1 MPVGMSAVGGRA
13 DVACQGLSG
22 PFLANSGHS
31 DKIVERMTISPD
43 QAWAV
48 PGSKRPPSPEKGMPD
63 PMTDVIKAGAW
74 DVKDAQ
80 GAMIK
85 AFKEKT
91 GLK

>member
-1 MPVGMSAVGGRA
+1 LTLAA
-13 DVACQGLSG
+13 DNMVW
-22 PFLANSGHS
+22 NVTK
-31 DKIVERMTISPD
+31 DKIVERMTVSPD

-48 PGSKRPPSPEKGMPD
+48 PGSKRPPSPEKRMPD

-74 DVKDAQ
+74 VVKDAQ

-85 AFKEKT
+85 AFKEKS